1 MKQNDYIII
10 QAPMVTEL
18 GLSGNRLIV
27 YALIHGFCKD
37 GVHEFHGSINYIC
50 EWTNLTRNTVMAVL
64 KSLVDD
70 ELVTK
75 REYTEHNVKFCAYQ
89 IRGSAKIA
97 PLVQKFDGGS
107 AKIAPHNINNN
118 NIECKDIS
126 IEFEF
131 IDDNNRANIEKEK
144 NTKKEKENSELFE
157 QCWVAYNRKGSKKK
171 SKDQWNKLTD
181 KEKER
186 VLSHIKVYVATREKN
201 FQRDFERYLRDKVF
215 NDIIIQNN
223 TMIYDPIDL
232 TNNSYHPIT
241 GGALNWNDYYKCYLY
256 TSWYFDGDGIADGYD
271 DDKRPDGAQIMLN
284 NGRGTLTWNKEQKK
298 WIKK

>member
-1 MKQNDYIII
+1 MKATDYIVI

-97 PLVQKFDGGS
+97 PLVQSTQQGSAEIDIWGS
-107 AKIAPHNINNN
+107 AKIAPNNINNN
-118 NIECKDIS
+118 IDNIKD
-126 IEFEF
+126 
-131 IDDNNRANIEKEK
+131 N
-144 NTKKEKENSELFE
+144 KEKEDKSS
-157 QCWVAYNRKGSKKK
+157 QKKK
-171 SKDQWNKLTD
+171 FKKPTIEEIQAYVSEKGYHIDAESFFSFYESKGW
-181 KEKER
+181 
-186 VLSHIKVYVATREKN
+186 KVGKTP
-201 FQRDFERYLRDKVF
+201 
-215 NDIIIQNN
+215 
-223 TMIYDPIDL
+223 M
-232 TNNSYHPIT
+232 
-241 GGALNWNDYYKCYLY
+241 
-256 TSWYFDGDGIADGYD
+256 TSWKSACVTWERKYLEQHPNATTKQTHHNANNDEMVING
-271 DDKRPDGAQIMLN
+271 QIY
-284 NGRGTLTWNKEQKK
+284 K
-298 WIKK
+298 

>member
-1 MKQNDYIII
+1 
-10 QAPMVTEL
+10 MVTEL

-64 KSLVDD
+64 KSLVEDK
-70 ELVTK
+70 LVTK

-107 AKIAPHNINNN
+107 AKIAPNNITNN
-118 NIECKDIS
+118 NIDCVNLTTTNKE
-126 IEFEF
+126 
-131 IDDNNRANIEKEK
+131 EKEK
-144 NTKKEKENSELFE
+144 SLKEKENAELFE

-171 SKDQWNKLTD
+171 AKEYWHKLTD
-181 KEKER
+181 KEKEQ
-186 VLSHIKVYVATREKN
+186 VLQHIKVYVTTRDKK
-201 FQRDFERYLRDKVF
+201 FQKDFERYLRDKTF
-215 NDIIIQNN
+215 NDLIIQGNN
-223 TMIYDPIDL
+223 VVFDPSKETDN
-232 TNNSYHPIT
+232 TYHPIT
-241 GGALNWNDYYKCYLY
+241 GGALMWNDYYKCYLY
-256 TSWYFDGDGIADGYD
+256 TGWYFDGDKMYDGYD
-271 DDKRPDGAQIMLN
+271 DDKRPDGAQIVLN
-284 NGRGTLTWNKEQKK
+284 NGRGTLTWNKEQQK